1 MSAWAKQKKTTEKSK
16 ETTEKKS
23 PSKFTQLRNN
33 HKFRIGFIVVL
44 LIIVGVLFYFFEKL
58 RILLAI
64 TAIALFAALGLEVSQ
79 NDWDLGKLWE
89 TKSFEQSKVTRDTE
103 GNILFDKYGNIT
115 TDGSK
120 GKEADNYNCSDFAT
134 NPEAQSFFLKVGGSN
149 RDLNRLDGDKDG
161 NACESLP
168 KNAK

>member
-1 MSAWAKQKKTTEKSK
+1 MNESERTIEKEK
-16 ETTEKKS
+16 ETSEKKG
-23 PSKFTQLRNN
+23 PSTFTKLRNN

-64 TAIALFAALGLEVSQ
+64 TAIALLAALGLEVSQ
-79 NDWDLGKLWE
+79 NDWDLGKLWQ

-103 GNILFDKYGNIT
+103 GNILFDKYGNVT
-115 TDGSK
+115 TDGDK
-120 GKEADNYNCSDFAT
+120 GKAADNYNCSDFAT
-134 NPEAQSFFLKVGGSN
+134 NGEAQTFFLKVGGVN
-149 RDLNRLDGDKDG
+149 KDLNRLDGDKDG